1 MAWRKKL
8 ETFQQRFTP
17 RHRRIVGGAVTAVWA
32 IGVVVHP
39 GQYLLALSIPGVI
52 IFMSAWP
59 PELGGKP

>member
-8 ETFQQRFTP
+8 ETFQKRFTP

-39 GQYLLALSIPGVI
+39 GQYLLALSIPGGHH
-52 IFMSAWP
+52 FHERMAARA
-59 PELGGKP
+59 GR

>member
-8 ETFQQRFTP
+8 ETFQKRFTP
-17 RHRRIVGGAVTAVWA
+17 RHRRIVGGAVMAVWA

-59 PELGGKP
+59 PELDGKP